1 MVSRARQVT
10 AAALL
15 GALCFSMPGVALMS
29 RECRHGGGTRCRH
42 SGGNQQS
49 KTADGLTV
57 YVGVVPAEIVK
68 GPPTHVL
75 LSKGPH
81 EYQIIS
87 KSPHEYDIVAAIFD
101 ATSGERV
108 SDGVVTAEVSGLGLS
123 GSKTQLEPMQIAGT
137 TAYGGFFDLPG
148 SDLYIVK
155 LTVRARRGETGCAAI
170 QVRSPPVDRFVKA
183 TTSGRNACSCPVP
196 NVITVRAGAERMRQ
210 PMLPIRRRSSPGNNR
225 NAKGR
230 PPAVHATIILLTVLV
245 ESAARIGDT
254 ASAGLIFPDATS
266 EAIETAAECVSAKPA
281 NAAPTITPVS
291 PKFSRRAAEITRT
304 RTRSPPG

>member
-1 MVSRARQVT
+1 
-10 AAALL
+10 
-15 GALCFSMPGVALMS
+15 MPGVALMS
-29 RECRHGGGTRCRH
+29 RDAALAAERDAAIAAETE
-42 SGGNQQS
+42 QS

-123 GSKTQLEPMQIAGT
+123 GSKKQLEPMQIAGT

-155 LTVRARRGETGCAAI
+155 LTVERGG
-170 QVRSPPVDRFVKA
+170 
-183 TTSGRNACSCPVP
+183 
-196 NVITVRAGAERMRQ
+196 
-210 PMLPIRRRSSPGNNR
+210 
-225 NAKGR
+225 
-230 PPAVHATIILLTVLV
+230 
-245 ESAARIGDT
+245 
-254 ASAGLIFPDATS
+254 
-266 EAIETAAECVSAKPA
+266 AKPA
-281 NAAPTITPVS
+281 VLQF
-291 PKFSRRAAEITRT
+291 KYDHRR
-304 RTRSPPG
+304 